1 MNKLAVS
8 IYHFVHT
15 NGVVADTVYTLA
27 YHVKWASA
35 RFRGWRIALN
45 RVTPEELW
53 PHRHL
58 VPSSTLV
65 TGVTNICNAKC
76 TFCAYPKAVSGK
88 TLQQGVMSFE
98 VFAKAVDEWLLA
110 GGKDLDLTPV
120 VGDPLV
126 DPGLLEKIH
135 YAIRSGIKNVSL
147 TTNAILM
154 NRNETYKRLVDS
166 GMSCIYISTEG
177 TNREIYEKVY
187 GVKKY
192 DDVISGV
199 RNLLDYNRAQ
209 GEPVSIA
216 IRFRNAQ
223 RPSAIV
229 RSKDFR
235 ESIKPYLSRKVRVNF
250 TVDYD
255 NWGGAIVKEDMTGF
269 MRLRPKPPKIHVPC
283 IALFGFSIRH
293 NGAVRLCGCRFNRTD
308 VDDLVVGN
316 IREQTM
322 EEISKSDRTWEII
335 KGFFAGKRPEVCS
348 GCTMYHPVDRKWLRQ
363 RGRRPASDITPQN
376 VELAIAE
383 EKVKAAEFN
392 ELSEPVGSIR
402 KDAESSLRRCG
413 QRLSGID
420 K

>member
-1 MNKLAVS
+1 LNKLAAS

-53 PHRHL
+53 QHRHL
-58 VPSSTLV
+58 VPTSSLM

-76 TFCAYPKAVSGK
+76 TFCAYPKAVQGK

-98 VFAKAVDEWLLA
+98 VFGKAVDEWARA
-110 GGKDLDLTPV
+110 GGNDLDLTPV

-126 DPGLLEKIH
+126 DPNLLEKIH
-135 YAIRSGIKNVSL
+135 YAVRQAGIKNVCL

-166 GMSCIYISTEG
+166 GISCIYISTEG

-187 GVKKY
+187 GVKQY

-199 RNLLDYNRAQ
+199 RNLLVYNRAR

-255 NWGGAIVKEDMTGF
+255 NWGGTIRAEDMTGF
-269 MRLRPKPPKIHVPC
+269 MRLRPTPPKSHVPC
-283 IALFGFSIRH
+283 IALFGFAVRH
-293 NGAVRLCGCRFNRTD
+293 DGLVRLCGCRFNRTD

-316 IREQTM
+316 VREQTL

-335 KGFFAGKRPEVCS
+335 KGFYAGKRPETCS
-348 GCTMYHPVDRKWLRQ
+348 GCTMYHPIDRKWLRQ
-363 RGRRPASDITPQN
+363 RA
-376 VELAIAE
+376 
-383 EKVKAAEFN
+383 KA
-392 ELSEPVGSIR
+392 G
-402 KDAESSLRRCG
+402 K
-413 QRLSGID
+413 
-420 K
+420 